1 MSINAGRRARR
12 LPDCGGRDVHPARRG
27 PTILLGHVAL
37 ASVQA
42 VAGVFWAVLG
52 LSSGPGRP
60 GTIGGM
66 DTRTDAAHFMDRVLD
81 PLAGSLNVE
90 AARRI
95 LALDIDPEVQARVA
109 ILAELANEGELTPDE
124 RDEYL
129 SYVEAA
135 DMLAIFQL
143 KAERRLQGG
152 ER

>member
-1 MSINAGRRARR
+1 
-12 LPDCGGRDVHPARRG
+12 
-27 PTILLGHVAL
+27 
-37 ASVQA
+37 
-42 VAGVFWAVLG
+42 
-52 LSSGPGRP
+52 
-60 GTIGGM
+60 
-66 DTRTDAAHFMDRVLD
+66 MDRVLD